1 MDHHVHSH
9 GLGKSAGTPEAI
21 DPVCGMTVKA
31 DSPHRYTF
39 EGKEYL
45 FCCGGCRRRF
55 ISAPKDFLSKAPGSP
70 GETARVPI
78 AKIGRGRPNL
88 PAHGVHARAGHAHH
102 HAGATAQVA
111 VGDIGRAR
119 TTGAPA
125 PAGTTIYTCPM
136 HPEIRRPGP
145 GHCPI
150 CGMALEPEMPTLEE
164 EKNPEL
170 IDFGRRFWWTL
181 PLTIASVALAM
192 GASRLIPLGMTTLSW
207 LELAIATPVVLWAGW
222 PFFVRCIDSI
232 RNRSPNM
239 WTLIGI
245 GVASAYVYSALAAIA
260 PSLFPDAFRE
270 GGR

>member
-1 MDHHVHSH
+1 MNDPMPGHAGGPSH
-9 GLGKSAGTPEAI
+9 GAGSDAI
-21 DPVCGMTVKA
+21 DPVCGMRVKV
-31 DSPHRYTF
+31 DSPHRYMF
-39 EGKEYL
+39 EGREYL

-88 PAHGVHARAGHAHH
+88 AAHARRAHAGHAHH
-102 HAGATAQVA
+102 PGQTAQVA

-119 TTGAPA
+119 PTGAPV

-136 HPEIRRPGP
+136 HPEIRQPGP

-164 EKNPEL
+164 EENPEL
-170 IDFGRRFWWTL
+170 VDFTRRFWWTL
-181 PLTIASVALAM
+181 PLSAATVVLAM
-192 GASRLIPLGMTTLSW
+192 AGHRFLPLAPATMSW
-207 LELAIATPVVLWAGW
+207 VELALATPVVLWAGW
-222 PFFVRCIDSI
+222 PFLVRCAESI

-239 WTLIGI
+239 WT
-245 GVASAYVYSALAAIA
+245 
-260 PSLFPDAFRE
+260 
-270 GGR
+270 